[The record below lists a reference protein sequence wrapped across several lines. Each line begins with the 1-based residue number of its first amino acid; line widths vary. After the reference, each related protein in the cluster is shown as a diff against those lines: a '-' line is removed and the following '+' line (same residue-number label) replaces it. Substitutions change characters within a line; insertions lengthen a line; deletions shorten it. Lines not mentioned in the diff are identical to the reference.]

1 MFELIYRYDPAQPR
15 VRRAPACADE
25 ACRCLVDGNRLF
37 ASVAT
42 DVMSGSVV
50 VPIDLEDIGLAAPDG
65 TLKQQP
71 FAVVLGC
78 SDARVPTELIFDR
91 SCNELFV
98 VRVAGNV
105 LGQEQLGSI
114 DYAIEHFGSDL
125 KVLVVLGH
133 SQCGA
138 VTAAVDAFLTPTE
151 YLGLASSHHIRAIV
165 NALFPAVRG
174 AARSLSVA
182 WGETVM
188 ERAGYRAA
196 LIETSVVINAA
207 LMASILKAEFGDT
220 SQDRRI
226 LFGVYD
232 LASRRVHVPA
242 SAKAEPEPVIR
253 LLEAPT
259 GPEEFR
265 ELARLVVSSGF
276 IQRLLER

>member
-1 MFELIYRYDPAQPR
+1 MFELIYRYDPAHPR
-15 VRRAPACADE
+15 VRQPPACADE

-42 DVMSGSVV
+42 DLTAGSVV
-50 VPIDLEDIGLAAPDG
+50 VPIDLEDIGLAAPGG

-114 DYAIEHFGSDL
+114 DYAIEHFGTEL
-125 KVLVVLGH
+125 KVIVVLGH

-138 VTAAVDAFLTPTE
+138 VTAAVDAYRTPAE
-151 YLGLASSHHIRAIV
+151 YLSLSSNHHIRSIV
-165 NALFPAVRG
+165 NTLFPAVRG
-174 AARSLSVA
+174 AARSLSVVC
-182 WGETVM
+182 GEKVK
-188 ERAGYRAA
+188 ELPGYRAA
-196 LIETSVVINAA
+196 LIESSVVMNAA
-207 LMASILKAEFGDT
+207 LMASILRAEFGDS

-232 LASRRVHVPA
+232 LASRRVHVPLA
-242 SAKAEPEPVIR
+242 AGTGAEPEIR
-253 LLEAPT
+253 LQDAPA

-265 ELARLVVSSGF
+265 ELARQVVSSGF
-276 IQRLLER
+276 IQHLLHG